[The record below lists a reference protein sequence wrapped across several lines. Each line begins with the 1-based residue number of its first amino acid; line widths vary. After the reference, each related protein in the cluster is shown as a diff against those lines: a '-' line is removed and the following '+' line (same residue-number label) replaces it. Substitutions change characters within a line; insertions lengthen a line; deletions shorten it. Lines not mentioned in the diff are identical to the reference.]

1 MYITSPSSACASAQ
15 SSLLIDRL
23 TQKPSWSA
31 KMDISLAEMAIT
43 NDLCFTPLH
52 HVVIGLEKADL
63 YQQLRLN
70 NGCINIPD
78 SLGRSP
84 LHWAAIQGN
93 TSAIE
98 ALLANGASPNSMDK
112 EQMSPLHDVCQA
124 PQSSQAGCARL
135 LIDAGADVDARDS
148 WGRTAFRIAVAFTS
162 TSLNFIEILI
172 KEGAD
177 INVRDVYDQ
186 TPLLKSIRGNP
197 YTTQLLLK
205 HGASTE
211 ARDLYGNT
219 PLSEAI
225 FRNRTEQLKL
235 LLKYGAKTNQLLEL
249 PPRLRAREGDV
260 NILHF
265 TAWNGNIEVMRALEG
280 SEQHFCLSPRPID
293 DFEQHRELRLA
304 NGLGAAKEDREA
316 FVRLLSSVRYS
327 REKGQYFNDPEGED
341 SDEEENFIDAEEY
354 P

>member
-1 MYITSPSSACASAQ
+1 
-15 SSLLIDRL
+15 
-23 TQKPSWSA
+23 
-31 KMDISLAEMAIT
+31 MDISLAEISIT
-43 NDLCFTPLH
+43 DDLCFTPLH

-70 NGCINIPD
+70 NSCINTPD

-84 LHWAAIQGN
+84 LHWAVIQGN

-98 ALLANGASPNSMDK
+98 ALLGRGASPNSMDK
-112 EQMSPLHDVCQA
+112 EQMSPLHEVWQA
-124 PQSSQAGCARL
+124 PQSSQVGCARL
-135 LIDAGADVDARDS
+135 LIDAGVDVDARDS
-148 WGRTAFRIAVAFTS
+148 WGRTAFRIAIAFTS
-162 TSLNFIEILI
+162 TSLDFIEMLI
-172 KEGAD
+172 KEGAGV
-177 INVRDVYDQ
+177 NVRDVYDQ

-197 YTTQLLLK
+197 CTTQLLLK

-235 LLKYGAKTNQLLEL
+235 LLEYGAKTNQLLEL
-249 PPRLRAREGDV
+249 QPRRRAREGDV

-265 TAWNGNIEVMRALEG
+265 TAWHGDIEVMRALEG

-293 DFEQHRELRLA
+293 DFEEHRELRLA
-304 NGLGAAKEDREA
+304 NGLGAGTEDREA
-316 FVRLLSSVRYS
+316 FVRLLSTVRYS
-327 REKGQYFNDPEGED
+327 REKGQFFNDPEGED
-341 SDEEENFIDAEEY
+341 SDEGENFIDAEEY

>member
-1 MYITSPSSACASAQ
+1 
-15 SSLLIDRL
+15 
-23 TQKPSWSA
+23 
-31 KMDISLAEMAIT
+31 MDISLAEMSIT
-43 NDLCFTPLH
+43 DDLCFTPLH

-63 YQQLRLN
+63 DQQLRLN
-70 NGCINIPD
+70 NSCINTPD

-84 LHWAAIQGN
+84 LHWAVIQGN

-98 ALLANGASPNSMDK
+98 ALLGRGADPNSTDK
-112 EQMSPLHDVCQA
+112 EQMSPLHEVCQA
-124 PQSSQAGCARL
+124 PQSSQVGCARL
-135 LIDAGADVDARDS
+135 LIDAGVDVDARDS
-148 WGRTAFRIAVAFTS
+148 WGRTALRIAVAFTS
-162 TSLNFIEILI
+162 TSLDFIEMLI
-172 KEGAD
+172 KEGAGV
-177 INVRDVYDQ
+177 NVRDVYNQ

-197 YTTQLLLK
+197 CTTQLLLK
-205 HGASTE
+205 YGTDTE

-225 FRNRTEQLKL
+225 FRNKTEQLKL

-249 PPRLRAREGDV
+249 QPGRRAREGDV

-265 TAWNGNIEVMRALEG
+265 TAWYGDIEVMRALEG

-304 NGLGAAKEDREA
+304 NGIGGGTEDREA
-316 FVRLLSSVRYS
+316 FVRLLSTVRYP
-327 REKGQYFNDPEGED
+327 REKSQYLNDPEDED
-341 SDEEENFIDAEEY
+341 SDEGENFIDAQEY